1 MDYDVLYLC
10 SQSKE
15 NLTKYR
21 RYIKPHVVVK
31 ETNTILDGMDKYYKT
46 FPSLTEF
53 NWDSFSAFLIAD
65 QSKRLTDDAIVK
77 LRMTLTKAK
86 TFVPHHAHEE
96 VVKTLIELD
105 YLAQIVDECEKVR
118 DGSSDLEHVHI
129 LATNALKDVE
139 RYIEKDDLFVT
150 ADLSSIA
157 DRITSSGYEWR
168 LEVLNK
174 SLGPLRTGNF
184 VIVAARVEVG
194 KTTFLA
200 SEVSYLAQ
208 QLPKDRPV
216 VWVNNE
222 EESSVVFFRIVQAAL
237 GQESKEIIADSKLAM
252 ERYTSLMGGNKDKI
266 RVTKDMNNVRDL
278 ETLFREVNPGLIIFD
293 QLDKVDGFN
302 KSDERED
309 IKLGKIYKWARE
321 LARSYGPVIAASQL
335 SATAVDLKDPPF
347 IGLDA
352 LRGSKTDKPGEAD
365 AVITIG
371 KYKEPKSPEEEM
383 IRTINVPKNKLP
395 GGGTKQMESE
405 RHGQYLVTIDPIRA
419 RYE

>member
-1 MDYDVLYLC
+1 M
-10 SQSKE
+10 
-15 NLTKYR
+15 
-21 RYIKPHVVVK
+21 K
-31 ETNTILDGMDKYYKT
+31 ETNTILDGMEKYYRT
-46 FPSLTEF
+46 FPSITEF
-53 NWDSFSAFLIAD
+53 AWDSFTAFLIAD
-65 QSKRLTDDAIVK
+65 QSKRLTDDSIVK
-77 LRMTLTKAK
+77 LRMMLTKAK

-105 YLAQIVDECEKVR
+105 YLALIMEECEKVKE
-118 DGSSDLEHVHI
+118 GSSDLEHVHI
-129 LATNALKDVE
+129 IATNALKDVE
-139 RYIEKDDLFVT
+139 RYIEKDELFVS
-150 ADLSSIA
+150 ADLSVIA

-168 LEVLNK
+168 LDALNR

-237 GQESKEIIADSKLAM
+237 GQESKVLIADSKAAM
-252 ERYTSLMGGNKDKI
+252 ASYTTLMGGDKDKI

-278 ETLFREVNPGLIIFD
+278 ETLFREVNPGLIVFD
-293 QLDKVDGFN
+293 QLDKVDGF

-309 IKLGKIYKWARE
+309 LKLGKIYKWARE

-335 SATAVDLKDPPF
+335 SASAVEMKDPPF

-365 AVITIG
+365 VVITIG

-395 GGGTKQMESE
+395 GGGSKQVESD
-405 RHGQYLVTIDPIRA
+405 RHGQFLVTIDPIRA

>member
-10 SQSKE
+10 AQSKE
-15 NLTKYR
+15 NLAKYR
-21 RYIKPHVVVK
+21 RYIKPHVVAK

-46 FPSLTEF
+46 FPGVTDFSWE
-53 NWDSFSAFLIAD
+53 SFSAFLIAD

-77 LRMTLTKAK
+77 LRMMLTKAK

-105 YLAQIVDECEKVR
+105 YLALIMDECEKVKE
-118 DGSSDLEHVHI
+118 GSSDLEHVHI
-129 LATNALKDVE
+129 IATNALRDVE
-139 RYIEKDDLFVT
+139 RYIEKDELFVS
-150 ADLSSIA
+150 ADLSVIA
-157 DRITSSGYEWR
+157 DRISSSGYEWR
-168 LEVLNK
+168 LDVLNR

-184 VIVAARVEVG
+184 IIVAARVEVG

-222 EESSVVFFRIVQAAL
+222 EESSVVFFRIVQAAI
-237 GQESKEIIADSKLAM
+237 GKESKTIIADSKTAM
-252 ERYTSLMGGNKDKI
+252 EEYTALMGGNKDKI
-266 RVTKDMNNVRDL
+266 RVTKDMNHVRDL
-278 ETLFREVNPGLIIFD
+278 ETLFREVNPGLIVFD
-293 QLDKVDGFN
+293 QLDKVNGF
-302 KSDERED
+302 KSEERED
-309 IKLGKIYKWARE
+309 ITLGKIYKWARE
-321 LARSYGPVIAASQL
+321 LARTYGPVIAASQL
-335 SATAVDLKDPPF
+335 SASAVDMKDPPF

-365 AVITIG
+365 AVVTLG
-371 KYKEPKSPEEEM
+371 KYKEPKTPEEEM

-395 GGGTKQMESE
+395 GGGVKHMESH
-405 RHGQYLVTIDPIRA
+405 RHGQFLVTIDPIRA
-419 RYE
+419 RFE

>member
-1 MDYDVLYLC
+1 M
-10 SQSKE
+10 
-15 NLTKYR
+15 
-21 RYIKPHVVVK
+21 K

-46 FPSLTEF
+46 FPSVTDF
-53 NWDSFSAFLIAD
+53 AWDSFSAFLIAD
-65 QSKRLTDDAIVK
+65 QSKRLTDDSIVK
-77 LRMTLTKAK
+77 LRMMLTKAK
-86 TFVPHHAHEE
+86 AFVPHHAHEE

-105 YLAQIVDECEKVR
+105 YLALIMEECEKVKE
-118 DGSSDLEHVHI
+118 GSSDLEHVHI

-139 RYIEKDDLFVT
+139 RYIEKDELFVS
-150 ADLSSIA
+150 ADLSAIA

-168 LEVLNK
+168 LDALNR

-222 EESSVVFFRIVQAAL
+222 EESSVVFFRIVQATL
-237 GQESKEIIADSKLAM
+237 GQESKTIIADSKKAM
-252 ERYTSLMGGNKDKI
+252 VDYAALMGGNKDKI

-293 QLDKVDGFN
+293 QLDKVDGF

-309 IKLGKIYKWARE
+309 LKLGKIYKWARE

-335 SATAVDLKDPPF
+335 SASAVEMKDPPF

-365 AVITIG
+365 VVITIG

-395 GGGTKQMESE
+395 GGGSKQVESD
-405 RHGQYLVTIDPIRA
+405 RHGQFLVTIDPIRA

>member
-10 SQSKE
+10 AKSKE
-15 NLTKYR
+15 NLSKYR
-21 RYIKPHVVVK
+21 RYIKPHVVMK

-46 FPSLTEF
+46 FPSVTDF
-53 NWDSFSAFLIAD
+53 AWDSFTAFLIAD
-65 QSKRLTDDAIVK
+65 QSKRLTDDSIVK
-77 LRMTLTKAK
+77 LRMMLSKAK
-86 TFVPHHAHEE
+86 AFVPHHAHEE

-105 YLAQIVDECEKVR
+105 YLALIMEECEKVKE
-118 DGSSDLEHVHI
+118 GSSDLEHVHI

-139 RYIEKDDLFVT
+139 RYIEKDELFVS
-150 ADLSSIA
+150 ADLSAIA

-168 LEVLNK
+168 LDALNR

-237 GQESKEIIADSKLAM
+237 GQESKVIIADSKKAM
-252 ERYTSLMGGNKDKI
+252 TDYATLMGGNKDKI

-293 QLDKVDGFN
+293 QLDKVDGF

-309 IKLGKIYKWARE
+309 LKLGKIYKWARE

-335 SATAVDLKDPPF
+335 SASAVEMKDPPF

-365 AVITIG
+365 VVITIG

-395 GGGTKQMESE
+395 GGGSKQVESD
-405 RHGQYLVTIDPIRA
+405 RHGQFLVTIDPIRA

>member
-1 MDYDVLYLC
+1 M
-10 SQSKE
+10 
-15 NLTKYR
+15 
-21 RYIKPHVVVK
+21 K

-46 FPSLTEF
+46 FPSVTDF
-53 NWDSFSAFLIAD
+53 AWDSFSAFLIAD
-65 QSKRLTDDAIVK
+65 QSKRLTDDSIVK
-77 LRMTLTKAK
+77 LRMMLSKAK
-86 TFVPHHAHEE
+86 SFVPHHAHEE

-105 YLAQIVDECEKVR
+105 YLALIMEECEKVKE
-118 DGSSDLEHVHI
+118 GSSDLEHVHI

-139 RYIEKDDLFVT
+139 RYIEKDELFVS
-150 ADLSSIA
+150 ADLSAIA

-168 LEVLNK
+168 LDALNR

-237 GQESKEIIADSKLAM
+237 GIESKTIIADSKKAM
-252 ERYTSLMGGNKDKI
+252 VDYAALMGGNKDKI
-266 RVTKDMNNVRDL
+266 RVTKDMNNMRDL
-278 ETLFREVNPGLIIFD
+278 ETLFREINPGLIIFD
-293 QLDKVDGFN
+293 QLDKVDGF

-309 IKLGKIYKWARE
+309 LKLGKIYKWARE

-335 SATAVDLKDPPF
+335 SASAVEMKDPPF

-365 AVITIG
+365 VVITIG

-395 GGGTKQMESE
+395 GGGGKQVESD
-405 RHGQYLVTIDPIRA
+405 RHGQFLVTIDPIRA

>member
-15 NLTKYR
+15 NLSKYR

-31 ETNTILDGMDKYYKT
+31 ETNTILDGMEKYYRT
-46 FPSLTEF
+46 FPSVTEF
-53 NWDSFSAFLIAD
+53 AWDSFTAFLIAD
-65 QSKRLTDDAIVK
+65 QSKRLTDDSIVK
-77 LRMTLTKAK
+77 LRMMLTKAK

-105 YLAQIVDECEKVR
+105 YLALIMEECEKVKE
-118 DGSSDLEHVHI
+118 GSSDLEHVHI
-129 LATNALKDVE
+129 IATNALKDVE
-139 RYIEKDDLFVT
+139 RYIEKDELFVS
-150 ADLSSIA
+150 ADLSVIA

-168 LEVLNK
+168 LDALNR

-237 GQESKEIIADSKLAM
+237 GQESKVLIADSKAAM
-252 ERYTSLMGGNKDKI
+252 VSYTTLMGGDKDKI

-278 ETLFREVNPGLIIFD
+278 ETLFREVNPGLIVFD
-293 QLDKVDGFN
+293 QLDKVDGF

-309 IKLGKIYKWARE
+309 LKLGKIYKWARE

-335 SATAVDLKDPPF
+335 SASAVEMKDPPF

-365 AVITIG
+365 VVITIG

-395 GGGTKQMESE
+395 GGGSKQVESD
-405 RHGQYLVTIDPIRA
+405 RHGQFLVTIDPIRA

>member
-15 NLTKYR
+15 NLAKYR

-46 FPSLTEF
+46 FPGVTDFS
-53 NWDSFSAFLIAD
+53 WDSFSAFLIAD
-65 QSKRLTDDAIVK
+65 QSKRLTDDSIVK
-77 LRMTLTKAK
+77 LRMTLTKARS
-86 TFVPHHAHEE
+86 FVPHHAHEE

-105 YLAQIVDECEKVR
+105 YLAQIMEECEKVKE
-118 DGSSDLEHVHI
+118 GESDLEHVHI

-150 ADLSSIA
+150 ADLSVIA

-168 LEVLNK
+168 LDALNR

-208 QLPKDRPV
+208 QLPKERPV

-237 GQESKEIIADSKLAM
+237 GVESKTIIADSKKAM
-252 ERYTSLMGGNKDKI
+252 ADYTTMMGGNKDKI
-266 RVTKDMNNVRDL
+266 RVTKDLNNVRDL

-302 KSDERED
+302 KGDERED
-309 IKLGKIYKWARE
+309 LKLGKIYKWARE
-321 LARSYGPVIAASQL
+321 LARNYGPVIAASQL
-335 SATAVDLKDPPF
+335 SASVVDLKDPPF
-347 IGLDA
+347 IGMDA

-365 AVITIG
+365 VVITIG
-371 KYKEPKSPEEEM
+371 KYKDPKSPEEEM

-395 GGGTKQMESE
+395 GGGGKQVESD
-405 RHGQYLVTIDPIRA
+405 RHGQFLVTIDPIRA

>member
-1 MDYDVLYLC
+1 M
-10 SQSKE
+10 
-15 NLTKYR
+15 
-21 RYIKPHVVVK
+21 K

-46 FPSLTEF
+46 FPSVTDF
-53 NWDSFSAFLIAD
+53 AWDSFSAFLIAD
-65 QSKRLTDDAIVK
+65 QSKRLTDDSIVK
-77 LRMTLTKAK
+77 LRMMLSKAK
-86 TFVPHHAHEE
+86 SFVPHHAHEE

-105 YLAQIVDECEKVR
+105 YLALIMEECEKVKE
-118 DGSSDLEHVHI
+118 GSSDLEHVHI

-139 RYIEKDDLFVT
+139 RYIEKDELFVS
-150 ADLSSIA
+150 ADLSAIA

-168 LEVLNK
+168 LDALNR

-237 GQESKEIIADSKLAM
+237 GIESKTIIADSKKAM
-252 ERYTSLMGGNKDKI
+252 VDYAALMGGNKDKI
-266 RVTKDMNNVRDL
+266 RVTKDMNNMRDL

-293 QLDKVDGFN
+293 QLDKVDGF

-309 IKLGKIYKWARE
+309 LKLGKIYKWARE

-335 SATAVDLKDPPF
+335 SASAVEMKDPPF

-365 AVITIG
+365 VVITIG

-395 GGGTKQMESE
+395 GGGGKQVESD
-405 RHGQYLVTIDPIRA
+405 RHGQFLVTIDPIRA

>member
-1 MDYDVLYLC
+1 MDYDILFLC
-10 SQSKE
+10 AQSKE
-15 NLTKYR
+15 NLQKYR

-31 ETNTILDGMDKYYKT
+31 ETNIILDGMDKYYKT
-46 FPSLTEF
+46 FPGITDF
-53 NWDSFSAFLIAD
+53 AWDSFSAYLIAD
-65 QSKRLTDDAIVK
+65 QSKRLTDDSIVK

-86 TFVPHHAHEE
+86 TYEPHHAHEE
-96 VVKTLIELD
+96 VIKTLIELD
-105 YLAQIVDECEKVR
+105 YLAQIMEECEKVKE
-118 DGSSDLEHVHI
+118 GSSDLEHVHI

-139 RYIEKDDLFVT
+139 RYIEKDELFVS

-157 DRITSSGYEWR
+157 DRISSSGYEWR
-168 LEVLNK
+168 LDALNR

-200 SEVSYLAQ
+200 SEVSYIAQ

-237 GQESKEIIADSKLAM
+237 GIESKEMIADSKAAM
-252 ERYTSLMGGNKDKI
+252 AAYTALMGGDKNKI
-266 RVTKDMNNVRDL
+266 RVTKDTNHVRDL

-293 QLDKVDGFN
+293 QLDKVGGF
-302 KSDERED
+302 KEAERED
-309 IKLGKIYKWARE
+309 ITLGKIYKWARE
-321 LARSYGPVIAASQL
+321 LARTYGPVIAASQL

-347 IGLDA
+347 IGMDA

-365 AVITIG
+365 AVITLG
-371 KYKEPKSPEEEM
+371 KYKEPKTPEEEM

-395 GGGTKQMESE
+395 GGGSKQMESE

-419 RYE
+419 RFE

>member
-1 MDYDVLYLC
+1 M
-10 SQSKE
+10 E
-15 NLTKYR
+15 
-21 RYIKPHVVVK
+21 
-31 ETNTILDGMDKYYKT
+31 KYYKT
-46 FPSLTEF
+46 FPTVSDF

-96 VVKTLIELD
+96 VIKTLIELD
-105 YLAQIVDECEKVR
+105 YLALIMEECEKVKE
-118 DGSSDLEHVHI
+118 GSSDLEHVHI

-139 RYIEKDDLFVT
+139 RYIEKDELFVT
-150 ADLSSIA
+150 ADLSAIA
-157 DRITSSGYEWR
+157 DRISSSGYEWR
-168 LEVLNK
+168 LDVLNR

-184 VIVAARVEVG
+184 IIVAARVEVG

-222 EESSVVFFRIVQAAL
+222 EESSVVFFRIVQATL
-237 GQESKEIIADSKLAM
+237 GQESKVIIADSKAAM
-252 ERYTSLMGGNKDKI
+252 DQYTTLMGGNKDKI
-266 RVTKDMNNVRDL
+266 RVTKDMNNIRDL
-278 ETLFREVNPGLIIFD
+278 ETLFREINPGLIVFD
-293 QLDKVDGFN
+293 QLDKVDGF
-302 KSDERED
+302 KADDRED
-309 IKLGKIYKWARE
+309 IRLGKIYKWARE

-335 SATAVDLKDPPF
+335 SATAVDMKDPPF

-365 AVITIG
+365 VVITLG
-371 KYKEPKSPEEEM
+371 KYKEPKTPEEEI
-383 IRTINVPKNKLP
+383 IRTLNVPKNKLP

-405 RHGQYLVTIDPIRA
+405 RHGQYLITIDPIRA
-419 RYE
+419 RFE

>member
-10 SQSKE
+10 AKSKE
-15 NLTKYR
+15 NLSKYR
-21 RYIKPHVVVK
+21 RYIKPHVVMK

-46 FPSLTEF
+46 FPSVTDF
-53 NWDSFSAFLIAD
+53 AWDSFSAFLIAD
-65 QSKRLTDDAIVK
+65 QSKRLTDDSIVK
-77 LRMTLTKAK
+77 LRMMLSKAK
-86 TFVPHHAHEE
+86 AFVPHHAHEE

-105 YLAQIVDECEKVR
+105 YLALIMEECEKVKE
-118 DGSSDLEHVHI
+118 GSSDLEHVHI

-139 RYIEKDDLFVT
+139 RYIEKDELFVS
-150 ADLSSIA
+150 ADLSAIA

-168 LEVLNK
+168 LDALNR

-237 GQESKEIIADSKLAM
+237 GQESKVIIADSKKAM
-252 ERYTSLMGGNKDKI
+252 TDYAALMGGNKDKI

-293 QLDKVDGFN
+293 QLDKVDGF

-309 IKLGKIYKWARE
+309 LKLGKIYKWARE

-335 SATAVDLKDPPF
+335 SASAVEMKDPPF

-365 AVITIG
+365 VVITIG

-395 GGGTKQMESE
+395 GGGSKQVESD
-405 RHGQYLVTIDPIRA
+405 RHGQFLVTIDPIRA

>member
-1 MDYDVLYLC
+1 M
-10 SQSKE
+10 
-15 NLTKYR
+15 
-21 RYIKPHVVVK
+21 K
-31 ETNTILDGMDKYYKT
+31 ETNTILDGMEKYYKT
-46 FPSLTEF
+46 FPSVADF
-53 NWDSFSAFLIAD
+53 SWDSFTAFLIAD
-65 QSKRLTDDAIVK
+65 QSKRLTDDSIVK
-77 LRMTLTKAK
+77 LRMMLSKAK
-86 TFVPHHAHEE
+86 AFVPHHAHDE
-96 VVKTLIELD
+96 VVKSLIELD
-105 YLAQIVDECEKVR
+105 YLALIMEECERVKE
-118 DGSSDLEHVHI
+118 GTSDLEHVHI

-139 RYIEKDDLFVT
+139 RYIEKDELFVS

-168 LEVLNK
+168 LDALNR

-237 GQESKEIIADSKLAM
+237 GKESKEIIADSNKAM
-252 ERYTSLMGGNKDKI
+252 NDYAALMGGNKDKI
-266 RVTKDMNNVRDL
+266 RVTRDTNNLRDL
-278 ETLFREVNPGLIIFD
+278 ETLFKEVNPGLIVFD
-293 QLDKVDGFN
+293 QLDKVDGFS
-302 KSDERED
+302 KTDDRED
-309 IKLGKIYKWARE
+309 IRLGKVYKWARE

-335 SATAVDLKDPPF
+335 SASAVDLKDPPF

-365 AVITIG
+365 VVITIG
-371 KYKEPKSPEEEM
+371 KYKEPKSHEEEM
-383 IRTINVPKNKLP
+383 IRTLNVPKNKLP
-395 GGGTKQMESE
+395 GGGSKQVESD
-405 RHGQYLVTIDPIRA
+405 RHGQFLVTIDPIRA

>member
-15 NLTKYR
+15 NLSKYR

-31 ETNTILDGMDKYYKT
+31 ETNTILDGMEKYYRT
-46 FPSLTEF
+46 FPSVTEF
-53 NWDSFSAFLIAD
+53 AWDSFTAFLIAD
-65 QSKRLTDDAIVK
+65 QSKRLTDDSIVK
-77 LRMTLTKAK
+77 LRMMLTKAK

-96 VVKTLIELD
+96 VIKTLIELD
-105 YLAQIVDECEKVR
+105 YLALIMEECEKVKE
-118 DGSSDLEHVHI
+118 GSSDLEHVHI
-129 LATNALKDVE
+129 IATNALKDVE
-139 RYIEKDDLFVT
+139 RYIEKDELFVS
-150 ADLSSIA
+150 ADLSVIA

-168 LEVLNK
+168 LDALNR

-237 GQESKEIIADSKLAM
+237 GQESKVLIADSKAAM
-252 ERYTSLMGGNKDKI
+252 VSYTTLMGGDKDKI

-278 ETLFREVNPGLIIFD
+278 ETLFREVNPGLIVFD
-293 QLDKVDGFN
+293 QLDKVDGF

-309 IKLGKIYKWARE
+309 LKLGKIYKWARE

-335 SATAVDLKDPPF
+335 SASAVEMKDPPF

-365 AVITIG
+365 VVITIG

-395 GGGTKQMESE
+395 GGGSKQVESD
-405 RHGQYLVTIDPIRA
+405 RHGQFLVTIDPIRA

>member
-10 SQSKE
+10 AKSKE
-15 NLTKYR
+15 NLSKYR
-21 RYIKPHVVVK
+21 RYIKPHVVMK

-46 FPSLTEF
+46 FPSVTDF
-53 NWDSFSAFLIAD
+53 AWDSFSAFLIAD
-65 QSKRLTDDAIVK
+65 QSKRLTDDSIVK
-77 LRMTLTKAK
+77 LRMMLTKAK
-86 TFVPHHAHEE
+86 AFVPHHAHEE

-105 YLAQIVDECEKVR
+105 YLALIMEECEKVKE
-118 DGSSDLEHVHI
+118 GSSDLEHVHI

-139 RYIEKDDLFVT
+139 RYIEKDELFVS
-150 ADLSSIA
+150 ADLSAIA

-168 LEVLNK
+168 LDALNR

-222 EESSVVFFRIVQAAL
+222 EESSVVFFRIVQATL
-237 GQESKEIIADSKLAM
+237 GQESKTIIADSKKAM
-252 ERYTSLMGGNKDKI
+252 VDYAALMGGNKDKI

-293 QLDKVDGFN
+293 QLDKVDGF

-309 IKLGKIYKWARE
+309 LKLGKIYKWARE

-335 SATAVDLKDPPF
+335 SASAVEMKDPPF

-352 LRGSKTDKPGEAD
+352 LRGSKTDKPGDAD
-365 AVITIG
+365 VVITIG

-395 GGGTKQMESE
+395 GGGSKQVESD
-405 RHGQYLVTIDPIRA
+405 RHGQFLVTIDPIRA

>member
-1 MDYDVLYLC
+1 M
-10 SQSKE
+10 
-15 NLTKYR
+15 
-21 RYIKPHVVVK
+21 K

-46 FPSLTEF
+46 FPSVTDF
-53 NWDSFSAFLIAD
+53 AWDSFTAFLIAD
-65 QSKRLTDDAIVK
+65 QSKRLTDDSIVK
-77 LRMTLTKAK
+77 LRMMLTKAK

-105 YLAQIVDECEKVR
+105 YLALIMEECEKVKE
-118 DGSSDLEHVHI
+118 GSSDLEHVHI
-129 LATNALKDVE
+129 IATNALKDVE
-139 RYIEKDDLFVT
+139 RYIEKDELFVS
-150 ADLSSIA
+150 ADLSVIA

-168 LEVLNK
+168 LDALNR

-237 GQESKEIIADSKLAM
+237 GQESKVLIADSKAAM
-252 ERYTSLMGGNKDKI
+252 VSYTTLMGGDKDKI

-293 QLDKVDGFN
+293 QLDKVDGF

-309 IKLGKIYKWARE
+309 LKLGKIYKWARE

-335 SATAVDLKDPPF
+335 SASAVEMKDPPF

-365 AVITIG
+365 VVITIG

-395 GGGTKQMESE
+395 GGGSKQVESD
-405 RHGQYLVTIDPIRA
+405 RHGQFLVTIDPIRA

>member
-15 NLTKYR
+15 NLAKYR

-31 ETNTILDGMDKYYKT
+31 ETNIILDGMEKYHKT
-46 FPSLTEF
+46 FPTVSDF
-53 NWDSFSAFLIAD
+53 SWDSFSAFLIAD

-96 VVKTLIELD
+96 VIKTLIELD
-105 YLAQIVDECEKVR
+105 YLALIMEECERVKE
-118 DGSSDLEHVHI
+118 GSSDLEHVHI

-139 RYIEKDDLFVT
+139 RYIEKDELFVS
-150 ADLSSIA
+150 ADLSAIA
-157 DRITSSGYEWR
+157 DRISSSGYEWR
-168 LEVLNK
+168 LDVLNR

-184 VIVAARVEVG
+184 IIVAARVEVG

-222 EESSVVFFRIVQAAL
+222 EESTVVFFRIVQATL
-237 GQESKEIIADSKLAM
+237 GQESKVIIADSKAAM
-252 ERYTSLMGGNKDKI
+252 EQYTTLMGGNKDKI
-266 RVTKDMNNVRDL
+266 RVTKDMNNIRDL
-278 ETLFREVNPGLIIFD
+278 ETLFREVNPGLIVFD
-293 QLDKVDGFN
+293 QLDKVDGF
-302 KSDERED
+302 KADDRED
-309 IKLGKIYKWARE
+309 IRLGKIYKWARE

-335 SATAVDLKDPPF
+335 SATAVDMKDPPF

-365 AVITIG
+365 VVITLG
-371 KYKEPKSPEEEM
+371 KYKEPKSPEEEI
-383 IRTINVPKNKLP
+383 IRTLNVPKNKLP
-395 GGGTKQMESE
+395 GGGSKQMESE
-405 RHGQYLVTIDPIRA
+405 RHGQYLITIDPIRA
-419 RYE
+419 RFE

>member
-1 MDYDVLYLC
+1 MDYDCLFLC
-10 SQSKE
+10 AKSKE
-15 NLTKYR
+15 NLQKYR
-21 RYIKPHVVVK
+21 RYIKPHIVVK
-31 ETNTILDGMDKYYKT
+31 ETNIILDGMDKYYKT
-46 FPSLTEF
+46 FPSVTVI
-53 NWDSFSAFLIAD
+53 NWEPFTAFLIAD
-65 QSKRLTDDAIVK
+65 QSKRLTDDSIVK

-96 VVKTLIELD
+96 VIKTLIELD
-105 YLAQIVDECEKVR
+105 YLAQIMEECEKVKE
-118 DGSSDLEHVHI
+118 GSSDLEHVHI
-129 LATNALKDVE
+129 LATDALKNVE
-139 RYIEKDDLFVT
+139 RYIEKDELFVS
-150 ADLSSIA
+150 ADLSAIA
-157 DRITSSGYEWR
+157 DRISSSGYEWR
-168 LEVLNK
+168 LDVLNR

-200 SEVSYLAQ
+200 SEVSYIAQ

-237 GQESKEIIADSKLAM
+237 GQESKEIIADSKAAM
-252 ERYTSLMGGNKDKI
+252 TAYTALMGGDKDKI
-266 RVTKDMNNVRDL
+266 RVTKDTNHVKDL

-293 QLDKVDGFN
+293 QLDKVSGF
-302 KSDERED
+302 KEAERED
-309 IKLGKIYKWARE
+309 ITLGRIYKWARE
-321 LARSYGPVIAASQL
+321 LARTYGPVIAASQL

-347 IGLDA
+347 IGMDA

-365 AVITIG
+365 AVITLG
-371 KYKEPKSPEEEM
+371 KYKEPKTPEEEM

-419 RYE
+419 RFE

>member
-1 MDYDVLYLC
+1 M
-10 SQSKE
+10 
-15 NLTKYR
+15 
-21 RYIKPHVVVK
+21 K

-46 FPSLTEF
+46 FPSVTDF
-53 NWDSFSAFLIAD
+53 AWDSFSAFLIAD
-65 QSKRLTDDAIVK
+65 QSKRLTDDSIVK
-77 LRMTLTKAK
+77 LRMMLSKAK
-86 TFVPHHAHEE
+86 AFVPHHAHEE

-105 YLAQIVDECEKVR
+105 YLALIMEECEKVKE
-118 DGSSDLEHVHI
+118 GSSDLEHVHI

-139 RYIEKDDLFVT
+139 RYIEKDELFVS
-150 ADLSSIA
+150 ADLSAIA

-168 LEVLNK
+168 LDALNR

-237 GQESKEIIADSKLAM
+237 GQESKVIIADSKKAM
-252 ERYTSLMGGNKDKI
+252 TDYAALMGGNKDKI

-293 QLDKVDGFN
+293 QLDKVDGF

-309 IKLGKIYKWARE
+309 LKLGKIYKWARE

-335 SATAVDLKDPPF
+335 SASAVEMKDPPF

-365 AVITIG
+365 VVITIG

-395 GGGTKQMESE
+395 GGGSKQVESD
-405 RHGQYLVTIDPIRA
+405 RHGQFLVTIDPIRA
-419 RYE
+419 RFE

>member
-15 NLTKYR
+15 NLSKYK
-21 RYIKPHVVVK
+21 RYIKPHVVMK
-31 ETNTILDGMDKYYKT
+31 ETNVILEGMERYFKT
-46 FPSLTEF
+46 FPGITEL
-53 NWDSFSAFLIAD
+53 NWDSFSAYLIAD

-86 TFVPHHAHEE
+86 TFEPHHAHEE

-105 YLAQIVDECEKVR
+105 YLAKIMEECEKVKE
-118 DGSSDLEHVHI
+118 GESDLEHVHI

-139 RYIEKDDLFVT
+139 RYIEKDELFVS

-168 LEVLNK
+168 LDALNR

-208 QLPKDRPV
+208 QLPADRPV
-216 VWVNNE
+216 VWINNE
-222 EESSVVFFRIVQAAL
+222 EESTVVFFRIVQATL
-237 GQESKEIIADSKLAM
+237 GVESKVIIADSKAAM
-252 ERYTSLMGGNKDKI
+252 DKYTEMMGGNKDKI
-266 RVTKDMNNVRDL
+266 RVTKDTNNMRDL
-278 ETLFREVNPGLIIFD
+278 ETLFKEVNPGLIIFD
-293 QLDKVDGFN
+293 QLDKVDGV
-302 KSDERED
+302 KGDEPEHL
-309 IKLGKIYKWARE
+309 KLGKLYKWARE
-321 LARSYGPVIAASQL
+321 LARTYGPVIAASQL
-335 SATAVDLKDPPF
+335 SAGAVELKDPPF

-365 AVITIG
+365 AVLTIG

>member
-10 SQSKE
+10 AKSKE
-15 NLTKYR
+15 NLSKYR
-21 RYIKPHVVVK
+21 RYIKPHVVMK

-46 FPSLTEF
+46 FPSVTEF
-53 NWDSFSAFLIAD
+53 AWDSFSAFLIAD
-65 QSKRLTDDAIVK
+65 QSKRLTDDSIVK
-77 LRMTLTKAK
+77 LRMMLTKAK

-105 YLAQIVDECEKVR
+105 YLALIMEECEKVKE
-118 DGSSDLEHVHI
+118 GSSDLEHVHI
-129 LATNALKDVE
+129 IATNALKDVE
-139 RYIEKDDLFVT
+139 RYIEKDELFVS
-150 ADLSSIA
+150 ADLSVIA

-168 LEVLNK
+168 LDALNR

-237 GQESKEIIADSKLAM
+237 GQESKVLIADSKAAM
-252 ERYTSLMGGNKDKI
+252 ASYTTLMGGDKDKI

-278 ETLFREVNPGLIIFD
+278 ETLFREVNPGLIVFD
-293 QLDKVDGFN
+293 QLDKVDGF

-309 IKLGKIYKWARE
+309 LKLGKIYKWARE

-335 SATAVDLKDPPF
+335 SASAVEMKDPPF

-365 AVITIG
+365 VVITIG

-395 GGGTKQMESE
+395 GGGSKQVESD
-405 RHGQYLVTIDPIRA
+405 RHGQFLVTIDPIRA

>member
-10 SQSKE
+10 AKSKE
-15 NLTKYR
+15 NLSKYR
-21 RYIKPHVVVK
+21 RYIKPHVVMK

-46 FPSLTEF
+46 FPSVTDF
-53 NWDSFSAFLIAD
+53 AWDSFTAFLIAD
-65 QSKRLTDDAIVK
+65 QSKRLTDDSIVK
-77 LRMTLTKAK
+77 LRMMLTKAK
-86 TFVPHHAHEE
+86 AFVPHHAHEE

-105 YLAQIVDECEKVR
+105 YLALIMEECEKVKE
-118 DGSSDLEHVHI
+118 GSSDLEHVHI

-139 RYIEKDDLFVT
+139 RYIEKDELFVS
-150 ADLSSIA
+150 ADLSAIA

-168 LEVLNK
+168 LDALNR

-237 GQESKEIIADSKLAM
+237 GIESKTIIADSKKAM
-252 ERYTSLMGGNKDKI
+252 VDYAALMGGNKDKI

-293 QLDKVDGFN
+293 QLDKVDGF

-309 IKLGKIYKWARE
+309 LKLGKIYKWARE

-335 SATAVDLKDPPF
+335 SASAVEMKDPPF

-365 AVITIG
+365 VVITIG

-395 GGGTKQMESE
+395 GGGSKQVESD
-405 RHGQYLVTIDPIRA
+405 RHGQFLVTIDPIRA

>member
-10 SQSKE
+10 AQSKE
-15 NLTKYR
+15 NLAKYR

-46 FPSLTEF
+46 FPGVTDFSWE
-53 NWDSFSAFLIAD
+53 SFSAFLIAD

-77 LRMTLTKAK
+77 LRMMLTKAK

-105 YLAQIVDECEKVR
+105 YLALIMDECEKVKE
-118 DGSSDLEHVHI
+118 GSSDLEHVHI
-129 LATNALKDVE
+129 IATNALRDVE
-139 RYIEKDDLFVT
+139 RYIEKDELFVS
-150 ADLSSIA
+150 ADLSVIA
-157 DRITSSGYEWR
+157 DRISSSGYEWR
-168 LEVLNK
+168 LDVLNR

-184 VIVAARVEVG
+184 IIVAARVEVG

-222 EESSVVFFRIVQAAL
+222 EESSVVFFRIVQAAI
-237 GQESKEIIADSKLAM
+237 GKESKTIIADSKTAM
-252 ERYTSLMGGNKDKI
+252 EEYTALMGGNKDKI
-266 RVTKDMNNVRDL
+266 RVTKDMNHVRDL
-278 ETLFREVNPGLIIFD
+278 ETLFREVNPGLIVFD
-293 QLDKVDGFN
+293 QLDKVNGF
-302 KSDERED
+302 KSEERED
-309 IKLGKIYKWARE
+309 ITLGKIYKWARE
-321 LARSYGPVIAASQL
+321 LARTYGPVIAASQL
-335 SATAVDLKDPPF
+335 SASAVDMKDPPF

-365 AVITIG
+365 AVVTLG
-371 KYKEPKSPEEEM
+371 KYKEPKTPEEEM

-395 GGGTKQMESE
+395 GGGVKHMETH
-405 RHGQYLVTIDPIRA
+405 RHGQFLVTIDPIRA
-419 RYE
+419 RFE

>member
-15 NLTKYR
+15 NLAKYR

-31 ETNTILDGMDKYYKT
+31 ETNIILDGMEKYHKT
-46 FPSLTEF
+46 FPTISDF
-53 NWDSFSAFLIAD
+53 SWDSFSAFLIAD

-96 VVKTLIELD
+96 VIKTLIELD
-105 YLAQIVDECEKVR
+105 YLALIMEECEKVKE
-118 DGSSDLEHVHI
+118 GSSDLEHVHI

-139 RYIEKDDLFVT
+139 RYIEKDELFVS
-150 ADLSSIA
+150 ADLSAIA
-157 DRITSSGYEWR
+157 DRISSSGYEWR
-168 LEVLNK
+168 LDVLNR

-184 VIVAARVEVG
+184 IIVAARVEVG

-222 EESSVVFFRIVQAAL
+222 EESTVVFFRIVQATL
-237 GQESKEIIADSKLAM
+237 GQESKVIIADSKAAM
-252 ERYTSLMGGNKDKI
+252 EQYTTLMGGNKDKI
-266 RVTKDMNNVRDL
+266 RVTKDMNNIRDL
-278 ETLFREVNPGLIIFD
+278 ETLFREVNPGLIVFD
-293 QLDKVDGFN
+293 QLDKVDGF
-302 KSDERED
+302 KADDRED
-309 IKLGKIYKWARE
+309 IRLGKIYKWARE

-335 SATAVDLKDPPF
+335 SATAVDMKDPPF

-365 AVITIG
+365 VVITLG
-371 KYKEPKSPEEEM
+371 KYKEPKSPEEEI
-383 IRTINVPKNKLP
+383 IRTLNVPKNKLP

-405 RHGQYLVTIDPIRA
+405 RHGQYLITIDPIRA
-419 RYE
+419 RFE

>member
-15 NLTKYR
+15 NLAKYR

-31 ETNTILDGMDKYYKT
+31 ETNIILDGMEKYYKT
-46 FPSLTEF
+46 FPTISDF
-53 NWDSFSAFLIAD
+53 SWDSFSAFLIAD

-96 VVKTLIELD
+96 VIKTLIELD
-105 YLAQIVDECEKVR
+105 YLALIMEECEKVKE
-118 DGSSDLEHVHI
+118 GSSDLEHVHI

-139 RYIEKDDLFVT
+139 RYIEKDELFVT
-150 ADLSSIA
+150 ADLSAIA
-157 DRITSSGYEWR
+157 DRISSSGYEWR
-168 LEVLNK
+168 LDVLNR

-184 VIVAARVEVG
+184 IIVAARVEVG

-222 EESSVVFFRIVQAAL
+222 EESSVVFFRIVQATL
-237 GQESKEIIADSKLAM
+237 GQESKVIIADSKAAM
-252 ERYTSLMGGNKDKI
+252 DQYTTLMGGNKDKI
-266 RVTKDMNNVRDL
+266 RVTKDMNNIRDL
-278 ETLFREVNPGLIIFD
+278 ETLFREINPGLIVFD
-293 QLDKVDGFN
+293 QLDKVDGF
-302 KSDERED
+302 KADDRED
-309 IKLGKIYKWARE
+309 IRLGKIYKWARE

-335 SATAVDLKDPPF
+335 SATAVDMKDPPF

-365 AVITIG
+365 VVITLG
-371 KYKEPKSPEEEM
+371 KYKEPKTPEEEI
-383 IRTINVPKNKLP
+383 IRTLNVPKNKLP
-395 GGGTKQMESE
+395 GGGSKQMESE
-405 RHGQYLVTIDPIRA
+405 RHGQYLITIDPIRA
-419 RYE
+419 RFE

>member
-1 MDYDVLYLC
+1 MDYDILFLC
-10 SQSKE
+10 AQSKE
-15 NLTKYR
+15 NLQKYR

-31 ETNTILDGMDKYYKT
+31 ETNIILDGMDKYYKT
-46 FPSLTEF
+46 FPGITDF
-53 NWDSFSAFLIAD
+53 AWDSFSAYLIAD
-65 QSKRLTDDAIVK
+65 QSKRLTDDSIVK

-86 TFVPHHAHEE
+86 TYEPHHAHEE
-96 VVKTLIELD
+96 VIKTLIELD
-105 YLAQIVDECEKVR
+105 YLAQIMEECEKVKE
-118 DGSSDLEHVHI
+118 GSSDLEHVHI

-139 RYIEKDDLFVT
+139 RYIEKDELFVS

-157 DRITSSGYEWR
+157 DRISSSGYEWR
-168 LEVLNK
+168 LDALNR

-200 SEVSYLAQ
+200 SEVSYIAQ
-208 QLPKDRPV
+208 QMPAGRPV

-237 GQESKEIIADSKLAM
+237 GIESKEMIADSKAAM
-252 ERYTSLMGGNKDKI
+252 AAYTALMGGDKNKI
-266 RVTKDMNNVRDL
+266 RVTKDTNHVRDL

-293 QLDKVDGFN
+293 QLDKVGGF
-302 KSDERED
+302 KEAERED
-309 IKLGKIYKWARE
+309 ITLGKIYKWARE
-321 LARSYGPVIAASQL
+321 LARTYGPVIAASQL

-347 IGLDA
+347 IGMDA

-365 AVITIG
+365 AVITLG
-371 KYKEPKSPEEEM
+371 KYKEPKTPEEEM

-395 GGGTKQMESE
+395 GGGSKQMESE

-419 RYE
+419 RFE

>member
-10 SQSKE
+10 AKSKE
-15 NLTKYR
+15 NLSKYR
-21 RYIKPHVVVK
+21 RYIKPHVVMK

-46 FPSLTEF
+46 FPSVTDF
-53 NWDSFSAFLIAD
+53 AWDSFSAFLIAD
-65 QSKRLTDDAIVK
+65 QSKRLTDDSIVK
-77 LRMTLTKAK
+77 LRMMLSKAK
-86 TFVPHHAHEE
+86 SFVPHHAHEE

-105 YLAQIVDECEKVR
+105 YLALIMEECEKVKE
-118 DGSSDLEHVHI
+118 GSSDLEHVHI

-139 RYIEKDDLFVT
+139 RYIEKDELFVS
-150 ADLSSIA
+150 ADLSAIA

-168 LEVLNK
+168 LDALNR

-237 GQESKEIIADSKLAM
+237 GIESKTIIADSKKAM
-252 ERYTSLMGGNKDKI
+252 VDYATLMGGNKDKI

-293 QLDKVDGFN
+293 QLDKVDGF

-309 IKLGKIYKWARE
+309 LKLGKIYKWARE

-335 SATAVDLKDPPF
+335 SASAVEMKDPPF

-365 AVITIG
+365 VVITIG

-395 GGGTKQMESE
+395 GGGSKQVESD
-405 RHGQYLVTIDPIRA
+405 RHGQFLVTIDPIRA

>member
-15 NLTKYR
+15 NLNKYR

-31 ETNTILDGMDKYYKT
+31 ETNVILDGMDKYYKT
-46 FPSLTEF
+46 FPGVTEF
-53 NWDSFSAFLIAD
+53 NWESFSAFLIAD
-65 QSKRLTDDAIVK
+65 QSKRLTDDSIVK
-77 LRMTLTKAK
+77 LRMTITKAR

-96 VVKTLIELD
+96 VIKTLIELD
-105 YLAQIVDECEKVR
+105 YLAQIMEECEKVKE
-118 DGSSDLEHVHI
+118 GSSDLEHVHI

-139 RYIEKDDLFVT
+139 RYIEKDELFVS
-150 ADLSSIA
+150 ADLSVIA
-157 DRITSSGYEWR
+157 DRISSSGYEWR
-168 LEVLNK
+168 LDVLNR

-208 QLPKDRPV
+208 QLPVDRPV

-237 GQESKEIIADSKLAM
+237 GKESKTIIADSKTAM
-252 ERYTSLMGGNKDKI
+252 TEYTALMGGNKDKI
-266 RVTKDMNNVRDL
+266 RVTKDMNHVRDL
-278 ETLFREVNPGLIIFD
+278 ETLFREVNPGLIVFD

-321 LARSYGPVIAASQL
+321 LARNYGPVIAASQL
-335 SATAVDLKDPPF
+335 SATAVDMKDPPF

-365 AVITIG
+365 VVLTIG

-395 GGGTKQMESE
+395 GGGPKHMESE
-405 RHGQYLVTIDPIRA
+405 RHGQFLVTIDPIRA

>member
-10 SQSKE
+10 AQSKE
-15 NLTKYR
+15 NLAKYR

-46 FPSLTEF
+46 FPSVTDFSWE
-53 NWDSFSAFLIAD
+53 SFSAFLIAD

-77 LRMTLTKAK
+77 LRMMLTKAK
-86 TFVPHHAHEE
+86 AFVPHHAHEE

-105 YLAQIVDECEKVR
+105 YLALIMDECEKVKE
-118 DGSSDLEHVHI
+118 GSSDLEHVHI
-129 LATNALKDVE
+129 LATNALRDVE
-139 RYIEKDDLFVT
+139 RYIEKDELFVS
-150 ADLSSIA
+150 ADLSVIA
-157 DRITSSGYEWR
+157 DRISSSGYEWR
-168 LEVLNK
+168 LDVLNR

-184 VIVAARVEVG
+184 IIVAARVEVG

-222 EESSVVFFRIVQAAL
+222 EESSVVFFRIVQAAI
-237 GQESKEIIADSKLAM
+237 GKESKTIIADSKTAM
-252 ERYTSLMGGNKDKI
+252 EEYTALMGGNKDKI
-266 RVTKDMNNVRDL
+266 RVTKDMNHVRDL

-293 QLDKVDGFN
+293 QLDKVNGF
-302 KSDERED
+302 KSEERED
-309 IKLGKIYKWARE
+309 ITLGKIYKWARE
-321 LARSYGPVIAASQL
+321 LARTYGPVIAASQL
-335 SATAVDLKDPPF
+335 SASAVDMKDPPF

-365 AVITIG
+365 AVVTLG
-371 KYKEPKSPEEEM
+371 KYKEPKTPEEEM

-395 GGGTKQMESE
+395 GGGVKHMESH
-405 RHGQYLVTIDPIRA
+405 RHGQFLVTIDPIRA
-419 RYE
+419 RFE

>member
-10 SQSKE
+10 AKSKE
-15 NLTKYR
+15 NLSKYR
-21 RYIKPHVVVK
+21 RYIKPHVVMK

-46 FPSLTEF
+46 FPSVTDF
-53 NWDSFSAFLIAD
+53 AWDSFSAFLIAD
-65 QSKRLTDDAIVK
+65 QSKRLTDDSIVK
-77 LRMTLTKAK
+77 LRMMLSKAK
-86 TFVPHHAHEE
+86 SFVPHHAHEE

-105 YLAQIVDECEKVR
+105 YLALIMEECEKVKE
-118 DGSSDLEHVHI
+118 GSSDLEHVHI

-139 RYIEKDDLFVT
+139 RYIEKDELFVS
-150 ADLSSIA
+150 ADLSAIA

-168 LEVLNK
+168 LDALNR
-174 SLGPLRTGNF
+174 SLGPLRIGNF

-237 GQESKEIIADSKLAM
+237 GIESKVIIADSKKAM
-252 ERYTSLMGGNKDKI
+252 EDYAALMGDNKDKI

-293 QLDKVDGFN
+293 QLDKVDGF

-309 IKLGKIYKWARE
+309 LKLGKIYKWARE

-335 SATAVDLKDPPF
+335 SASAVEMKDPPF

-365 AVITIG
+365 VVITIG

-395 GGGTKQMESE
+395 GGGSKQVESD
-405 RHGQYLVTIDPIRA
+405 RHGQFLVTIDPIRA